1 MNKRNKANM
10 KQAKIK
16 YNYEIIEIIQYLV
29 ELQTRCYNKS
39 TSHIKSYDDKEKI
52 YMMFADLIHE
62 IGKYK

>member
-1 MNKRNKANM
+1 MNKRNEVNM

-39 TSHIKSYDDKEKI
+39 TSHIKNYDDKEKI